1 MSFGLLISTWA
12 SMIFFSGISLLR
24 KQVSPCLP
32 RGSIYVKSVRGK
44 TKCLRAEVLLC
55 IVYFVFITFFA
66 FSNDNI
72 PAIFSKSAP
81 GLEPKLASAYY
92 VFML

>member
-12 SMIFFSGISLLR
+12 SMIFFFRYFTVKKASL
-24 KQVSPCLP
+24 SLP
-32 RGSIYVKSVRGK
+32 AERLYVKSVRGK